1 MSRAKSFVIHGNYFY
16 EIVLMVHASTHLN
29 KLELE
34 LTTSKDIMA
43 KELTEKRF
51 YVYIFYISKR
61 GLDLTLIG
69 ISVKASYT
77 FETWSIKP
85 EVWFAIV

>member
-1 MSRAKSFVIHGNYFY
+1 
-16 EIVLMVHASTHLN
+16 MVHASTHLN

-51 YVYIFYISKR
+51 YVYIFYSKIFKELY
-61 GLDLTLIG
+61 GIQTLLDMNMAG
-69 ISVKASYT
+69 G
-77 FETWSIKP
+77 
-85 EVWFAIV
+85 

>member
-51 YVYIFYISKR
+51 YVYIFYSKIFKELY
-61 GLDLTLIG
+61 GIQTLIDMNMAG
-69 ISVKASYT
+69 G
-77 FETWSIKP
+77 
-85 EVWFAIV
+85 

>member
-1 MSRAKSFVIHGNYFY
+1 
-16 EIVLMVHASTHLN
+16 MVHASTHLN

-51 YVYIFYISKR
+51 YVYILYSKIFKELY
-61 GLDLTLIG
+61 GIQTLLDMNMAG
-69 ISVKASYT
+69 G
-77 FETWSIKP
+77 
-85 EVWFAIV
+85 